1 MKTAQELR
9 VGNVFMIGNQAM
21 VVLKSEYNKSGRN
34 SAVVKFKLK
43 DLLTGSVS
51 EFVFKADDKFEV
63 LVLDRKNASF
73 SYFSDPLYVFM
84 DEDYDQIEVDSDAMG
99 NALNFLE
106 EGMTCELVFY
116 DDKVIS
122 VDLPTSIIRE
132 VQYTEPAVK
141 GDTSGKVMKSAKLKP
156 TGFEISVPA
165 FVEIGDKV
173 EVDTRTNEYK
183 GRIK

>member
-1 MKTAQELR
+1 
-9 VGNVFMIGNQAM
+9 MIDNQAM

-43 DLLTGSVS
+43 DLLTGSMS

-63 LVLDRKNASF
+63 LVLDRKTHL

-116 DDKVIS
+116 KDKVIS
-122 VDLPTSIIRE
+122 VDLPTSIVRE

-141 GDTSGKVMKSAKLKP
+141 GDTQVKL
-156 TGFEISVPA
+156 
-165 FVEIGDKV
+165 
-173 EVDTRTNEYK
+173 
-183 GRIK
+183 

>member
-1 MKTAQELR
+1 
-9 VGNVFMIGNQAM
+9 
-21 VVLKSEYNKSGRN
+21 
-34 SAVVKFKLK
+34 
-43 DLLTGSVS
+43 
-51 EFVFKADDKFEV
+51 
-63 LVLDRKNASF
+63 
-73 SYFSDPLYVFM
+73 M

-106 EGMTCELVFY
+106 EGMTCELIFY

-141 GDTSGKVMKSAKLKP
+141 GDTSGKVMKSANLKP

-183 GRIK
+183 GRTK